1 MNFPSSP
8 KRDKRLKGG
17 GEGEKDLARI
27 APRDYVFLFFF
38 FFERKRN
45 VEVDMGRYFIVFS
58 LLSG

>member
-1 MNFPSSP
+1 MSLINFPSSP

-38 FFERKRN
+38 FFSKGN
-45 VEVDMGRYFIVFS
+45 EVLR
-58 LLSG
+58 